1 MGTRVVEAIAAQNE
15 AELADCFVPEAEL
28 RALVPPGFRER
39 TGAAEAAALI
49 TAWFAD
55 STVLDLVAGIEDAV
69 ADRLH
74 LAWRFEGVEDG
85 MPYVVEQHLYAV
97 VSDDRIERADVL
109 CSGFRRRL

>member
-1 MGTRVVEAIAAQNE
+1 LGTRVVEAIAAQNE
-15 AELADCFVPEAEL
+15 AALADCFAPEAEL

-55 STVLDLVAGIEDAV
+55 STELDLVAGIEDAV

-74 LAWRFEGVEDG
+74 LAWRFEVVEDG
-85 MPYVVEQHLYAV
+85 TPYVVEQHLYAV

-109 CSGFRRRL
+109 CSGFRPRL